1 MKTENLTDEIARV
14 AYDLYLKSGCQPCR
28 ELGNWLEA
36 EMIVLARHAGQ
47 DMEEPEEPAPGEEA
61 EELQGAQSEGYLAG
75 RGMEGR
81 EGETVMEEIDAQEA
95 VAARKSRKKA
105 VVADKAKPAKK
116 RIPASKASLKKGR

>member
-1 MKTENLTDEIARV
+1 MKTENVNDEIARV
-14 AYDLYLKSGCQPCR
+14 AYDLYLKSGCLPCR

-47 DMEEPEEPAPGEEA
+47 DMEETEGPSPGEEA
-61 EELQGAQSEGYLAG
+61 EELQEARSEGYPAG

-95 VAARKSRKKA
+95 VAVRKSRKKA
-105 VVADKAKPAKK
+105 VVADKAKPVKK
-116 RIPASKASLKKGR
+116 RIPAAKASPKKGR